1 MVTSLNNINKV
12 AEVYGESIKI
22 KRTHKMEK
30 ISKVDE
36 ATFSSKGSLIQK
48 AMQEL
53 NKLPDIREDR
63 VAEVQ
68 NKLKTGSYNI
78 SGEEIIQKIKAGL
91 DIKG

>member
-12 AEVYGESIKI
+12 AEVYGESLKI
-22 KRTHKMEK
+22 KRTPKMEK
-30 ISKVDE
+30 ISRVDE

-78 SGEEIIQKIKAGL
+78 SAEEIVNKLSLGL

>member
-12 AEVYGESIKI
+12 AEVYGESLKI
-22 KRTHKMEK
+22 KRTPKMEK
-30 ISKVDE
+30 ISKTDE
-36 ATFSSKGSLIQK
+36 VTFSSKGSLVQK